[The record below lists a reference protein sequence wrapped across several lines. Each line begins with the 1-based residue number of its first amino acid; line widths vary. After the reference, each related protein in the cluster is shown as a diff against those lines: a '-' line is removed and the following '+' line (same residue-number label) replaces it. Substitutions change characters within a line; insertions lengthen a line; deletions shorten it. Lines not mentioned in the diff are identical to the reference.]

1 MEFEFAKQEMYDD
14 FLLQFG
20 FLTTLQEEVKNKTMN
35 AMGAAAAA
43 AVQLQGG
50 HHILFKNSNC
60 AEAMLAKQ

>member
-1 MEFEFAKQEMYDD
+1 MYDD

-43 AVQLQGG
+43 A
-50 HHILFKNSNC
+50 
-60 AEAMLAKQ
+60 AA

>member
-14 FLLQFG
+14 FLLQ

>member
-1 MEFEFAKQEMYDD
+1 MEFEFAKQEMYND

-35 AMGAAAAA
+35 AMGAAAA
-43 AVQLQGG
+43 VQLQGG